1 MHPGHPSSK
10 PSDISFTKFARG
22 SDIVF
27 RGACLTGYMKKLLVC
42 SLAAM
47 LAQVAAASPPPDVTL
62 RVIPERDFVY
72 RLGPREVIVQV
83 EIEARKNDEARRSPM
98 NLCIVLDRSGS
109 MEGAK
114 LEKARQA
121 AAMAVDKLG
130 DDDIFSLVTYDSETN
145 LLIAPERVGNSDHR
159 EDLKSR
165 IHRIQA
171 GGSTALHAGVVLGAK
186 QVRERF
192 SKERVNRVILLSD
205 GLANVGPSSTS
216 ELARLGRDLRGDGI
230 AVSTVGL
237 GDDYNE
243 DLMTALAEA
252 SNANYYYVKDA
263 EKLPGIF
270 AQELG
275 MARSLVARNI
285 IIRIEAPD
293 GVHLKEIIGQPEIE
307 CHDRSAEIKM
317 PELFGAEKRKFLVR
331 CLADEKF
338 AGSLEAA
345 AELNYATTSGS
356 QAPAQRQAAKIA
368 FTEDQKKADA
378 SVREEVAR
386 ENNVVQNRLA
396 KERAVKL
403 ADEGKTKDA
412 VALLREQQQ
421 KNAAAP
427 KSVQVPGVV
436 EENQK
441 LEDAAKE
448 MDSQGQLAKSRR
460 KAMQYENYT
469 DKYQKSR

>member
-1 MHPGHPSSK
+1 
-10 PSDISFTKFARG
+10 
-22 SDIVF
+22 
-27 RGACLTGYMKKLLVC
+27 MKKL
-42 SLAAM
+42 M
-47 LAQVAAASPPPDVTL
+47 LFSFAAALAMRAGASPAPDVTL
-62 RVIPERDFVY
+62 RVTPERDFIY
-72 RLGPREVIVQV
+72 RLGPRELIVQV

-145 LLIAPERVGNSDHR
+145 LLIAPERVGNNDHR

-165 IHRIQA
+165 IHHIQA

-192 SKERVNRVILLSD
+192 SKDRVNRVILLSD

-216 ELARLGRDLRGDGI
+216 ELARLGRELRGDGI
-230 AVSTVGL
+230 AVSTIGL

-275 MARSLVARNI
+275 AARSLVARNI
-285 IIRIEAPD
+285 LIRIQAPD
-293 GVHLKEIIGQPEIE
+293 GVRLKEIVGQPEIE
-307 CHDRSAEIKM
+307 CHDRVAEIKM
-317 PELFGAEKRKFLVR
+317 PELFGSEKRRYLVR
-331 CLADEKF
+331 CLAEAKTAD
-338 AGSLEAA
+338 ALEAA
-345 AELNYATTSGS
+345 AELNYATLGGS
-356 QAPAQRQAAKIA
+356 PAAARRQGGKGA
-368 FTEDQKKADA
+368 FT
-378 SVREEVAR
+378 RE
-386 ENNVVQNRLA
+386 
-396 KERAVKL
+396 
-403 ADEGKTKDA
+403 
-412 VALLREQQQ
+412 
-421 KNAAAP
+421 
-427 KSVQVPGVV
+427 
-436 EENQK
+436 
-441 LEDAAKE
+441 
-448 MDSQGQLAKSRR
+448 
-460 KAMQYENYT
+460 
-469 DKYQKSR
+469 

>member
-1 MHPGHPSSK
+1 
-10 PSDISFTKFARG
+10 
-22 SDIVF
+22 
-27 RGACLTGYMKKLLVC
+27 MKKLLLC
-42 SLAAM
+42 SLAAV
-47 LAQVAAASPPPDVTL
+47 LAQAATASPAPDVTL
-62 RVIPERDFVY
+62 RVTPERDFVY

-145 LLIAPERVGNSDHR
+145 LLIAPERVGNNDHR

-186 QVRERF
+186 QIRERF

-216 ELARLGRDLRGDGI
+216 ELARLGRELRGDGI

-263 EKLPGIF
+263 EKLPSIF

-275 MARSLVARNI
+275 MARSLIARNI
-285 IIRIEAPD
+285 TIRIEAPD
-293 GVHLKEIIGQPEIE
+293 GVHLKEIIGQPEID
-307 CHDRSAEIKM
+307 CHDRVVELKM
-317 PELFGAEKRKFLVR
+317 PELFGAEKRRFLVR
-331 CLADEKF
+331 CQADEKK
-338 AGSLEAA
+338 ADAWEAA
-345 AELNYATTSGS
+345 AELNYATIAGA

-368 FTEDQKKADA
+368 FTEDEKKSEA
-378 SVREEVAR
+378 SVRAEVAR

-403 ADEGKTKDA
+403 ADEGKSKDA
-412 VALLREQQQ
+412 VAVLREQAA

-427 KSVQVPGVV
+427 QAVQVPGVS
-436 EENQK
+436 EENRR
-441 LEDAAKE
+441 LEETAKE
-448 MDSQGQLAKSRR
+448 LDANGALAKARR
-460 KAMQYENYT
+460 KSMQFENYS

>member
-1 MHPGHPSSK
+1 MQ
-10 PSDISFTKFARG
+10 
-22 SDIVF
+22 
-27 RGACLTGYMKKLLVC
+27 KLLVC
-42 SLAAM
+42 NLAAA
-47 LAQVAAASPPPDVTL
+47 LAQAASALAAPDVTL
-62 RVIPERDFVY
+62 RVTPERDFVY

-83 EIEARKNDEARRSPM
+83 EIEARRNDEARRSPM

-130 DDDIFSLVTYDSETN
+130 DDDVFSLVTYDSETD
-145 LLIAPERVGNSDHR
+145 LLIAPERVGNTDHR
-159 EDLKSR
+159 QDLKSR

-171 GGSTALHAGVVLGAK
+171 GGSTALHAGVVLGSK
-186 QVRERF
+186 QIRRF
-192 SKERVNRVILLSD
+192 FDKERVNRIILLSD

-216 ELARLGRDLRGDGI
+216 ELARLGRELRGEGM

-263 EKLPGIF
+263 EKLPSIF

-275 MARSLVARNI
+275 MARSLIARNV

-307 CHDRSAEIKM
+307 CHDRVVEIKM
-317 PELFGAEKRKFLVR
+317 PEIFGAEKRRFLAR
-331 CLADEKF
+331 CVVDEKR
-338 AGSLEAA
+338 ADTWEAA
-345 AELNYATTSGS
+345 AELNYSTTAGA
-356 QAPAQRQAAKIA
+356 QAPSQRQAAKIA
-368 FTEDQKKADA
+368 FTEDEKKSEA
-378 SVREEVAR
+378 SVRAEVAR
-386 ENNVVQNRLA
+386 ENNVVQNRVA

-403 ADEGKTKDA
+403 ADEGKSKDA
-412 VALLREQQQ
+412 VAVLREQAA
-421 KNAAAP
+421 KNAAAAP
-427 KSVQVPGVV
+427 SAQVPGVA
-436 EENQK
+436 EENRR
-441 LEDAAKE
+441 LEETARELDASGA
-448 MDSQGQLAKSRR
+448 LAKSRR
-460 KAMQYENYT
+460 KSMQFENYS

>member
-1 MHPGHPSSK
+1 VC
-10 PSDISFTKFARG
+10 RG
-22 SDIVF
+22 SWSN
-27 RGACLTGYMKKLLVC
+27 LTMKKLLVL
-42 SLAAM
+42 SLAAA
-47 LAQVAAASPPPDVTL
+47 LAQAASASPAPDVTL
-62 RVIPERDFVY
+62 RVAPDRDYVY

-83 EIEARKNDEARRSPM
+83 EIEARKSEDGKRAPM
-98 NLCIVLDRSGS
+98 NLCVVLDRSGS

-114 LEKARQA
+114 IEKARQA

-130 DDDIFSLVTYDSETN
+130 DDDIFSLVTYDNETN
-145 LLIAPERVGNSDHR
+145 LLIAPERVGGTDHR

-165 IHRIQA
+165 IHRIQP

-186 QVRERF
+186 QVRQLF
-192 SKERVNRVILLSD
+192 NKERVNRVILLSD

-216 ELARLGRDLRGDGI
+216 DLARLGRELRGEGI

-263 EKLPGIF
+263 EKLPSIF

-275 MARSLVARNI
+275 AARSLLARSI

-293 GVHLKEIIGQPEIE
+293 GVHLKEIVGRPEIE
-307 CHDRSAEIKM
+307 CKDRVAEIRM
-317 PELFGAEKRKFLVR
+317 PELFGSEKRRFLVR
-331 CLADEKF
+331 CVTDAKTAD
-338 AGSLEAA
+338 ALDAA
-345 AELNYATTSGS
+345 TVELNYAMLSGGN
-356 QAPAQRQAAKIA
+356 APSQRQSAKI
-368 FTEDQKKADA
+368 TLTDDEKKSD
-378 SVREEVAR
+378 SSIRPEVAR
-386 ENNVVQNRLA
+386 EHSVVQNRLA
-396 KERAVKL
+396 KELAVKL

-412 VALLREQQQ
+412 VALLREQAA

-427 KSVQVPGVV
+427 APLQVPGVAD
-436 EENQK
+436 ENRK
-441 LEDAAKE
+441 LEEAARDLDANGRLEKA
-448 MDSQGQLAKSRR
+448 RR
-460 KAMQYENYT
+460 KSMQFENYS